1 MAHKT
6 LPEMLE
12 EFSPL
17 LHGGEFPNE
26 ETQLVMDESR
36 KTPLYVEDLIEI
48 IQSSKKTYEVCVR
61 STDYYSRSTDFNI
74 TDIELIDPYTLID
87 MLQDLTT

>member
-1 MAHKT
+1 MASKS

-12 EFSPL
+12 EFSPS

-26 ETQLVMDESR
+26 ETQAAMDEAR

-48 IQSSKKTYEVCVR
+48 IQASKKTYDVCVR

-74 TDIELIDPYTLID
+74 TDIELVDPRTLID